1 MRSWT
6 ATVTRRGG
14 WAIVDGG
21 VVTLSVLGGL
31 YLSSY
36 LSGVTFDIKFT
47 PLKFVIIL
55 AAHICALIATSAI
68 QLKTF
73 RRWQTYRD
81 DLRAI
86 GSGVILASLGVTV
99 LFILFQTTS
108 KPLWVALSDS
118 VSPGILILV
127 TLSGARAL
135 ERTSR
140 RLFYNKTTAIF
151 VGIDPQWHESL
162 GQARQVLGD
171 DWRLV
176 LVSPGTSAAGAA
188 GADVPPGIENW
199 DGKKLASWL
208 EEAVKKGH
216 KNLFIFGQNQPRS
229 PLHANLIEKAYGN
242 LIPITNMVDFYEEI
256 LEKSPLFEDA
266 KHWYSSTGLPKHSKV
281 ELALKRLIDIVI
293 GIPLAIAIIPVI
305 GILGVVIRK
314 ESCGPAIFRQERVG
328 IGGKTFTLYKLRT
341 MTVHEDDSDRW
352 PNFEASKVT
361 KFGGFLRR
369 SGLDE
374 LPQIYNVLLGNMS
387 FIGPRPARPK
397 VTQRHINRLPYYAV
411 VKSVKPGISGWAQ
424 LHQGQDAGDDTMF
437 EKTRYNLYYA
447 KHFSIWLVILIY
459 IRTFSQLINGKKRE
473 SVYMKTHLASS
484 VEPKQK

>member
-73 RRWQTYRD
+73 RHWQTYRD

-86 GSGVILASLGVTV
+86 GSGVILATLGVGV
-99 LFILFQTTS
+99 LFILFQTNS

-118 VSPGILILV
+118 ASPGLLILV

-135 ERTSR
+135 ERASR

-151 VGIDPQWHESL
+151 IEIDPQWHESL
-162 GQARQVLGD
+162 GQARQVLDD

-176 LVSPGTSAAGAA
+176 LVSPGKNSSC
-188 GADVPPGIENW
+188 ADVPAGIENW
-199 DGKKLASWL
+199 NGKQLGSWL

-216 KNLFIFGQNQPRS
+216 KNLFIFGQNQPRT
-229 PLHANLIEKAYGN
+229 PLHANLIRKAYGN
-242 LIPITNMVDFYEEI
+242 LIPITNMVDFYEEV
-256 LEKSPLFEDA
+256 LEKSPLFEDD
-266 KHWYSSTGLPKHSKV
+266 KYWFSSTGLPKHRKV
-281 ELALKRLIDIVI
+281 ELAIKRLIDITVA
-293 GIPLAIAIIPVI
+293 IPLAIAVIPVI
-305 GILGVVIRK
+305 GVLAIIIRK
-314 ESCGPAIFRQERVG
+314 ESNGPAIFRQERVG
-328 IGGKTFTLYKLRT
+328 IGGKIFTLYKLRT
-341 MTVHEDDSDRW
+341 MTVHEDDSDKW

-361 KFGGFLRR
+361 KFGDFLRR
-369 SGLDE
+369 TGLDE
-374 LPQIYNVLLGNMS
+374 LPQIYNVLSGSMS

-397 VTQRHINRLPYYAV
+397 VTRRHIDRLPYYAV

-473 SVYMKTHLASS
+473 SVYMKTHLAPSS
-484 VEPKQK
+484 ESKQK